1 MEIDPRAQVVAWTEA
16 AANLPQPMRAAEG
29 AVRCFCD
36 GLAIQP
42 SPPMDAP
49 NPTAPLQQARTFGG
63 EVRELLRLA
72 GPIAFVQLGMTAM
85 GFVDVAFLGH
95 YGAESLSSMGL
106 GNTLT
111 WAAIVFCMG
120 AIAAVDPLLSQAVG
134 AKDRPAVTL
143 ALVRGLLLATALA
156 IPAIAALLPA
166 ATWLLAAGQPESLVD
181 DAALYARI
189 NTAGILPMLWF
200 SVLRSLH
207 SAHSDTKGQVIAIL
221 VGNACNVLL
230 DWMLIYGRLGCPE
243 LGVAGAAWAT
253 VASRWVLLLS
263 LAWMSRHELR
273 EHAHLLREPAL
284 RSAAFAFAPVARLLR
299 LGLPIGGQYAME
311 MGVFAATALL
321 IGDLDAQSGE
331 TEGLRLCG
339 HQIAIQLAS
348 LSFMV
353 PLGVGI
359 AGSVRV
365 GWAIGRGEPLAARRT
380 ALAALCCGALVMSAF
395 MLLFLLA
402 PEFLASVLASD
413 PRAVAWGAALLP
425 IAGVFQ
431 IGDGLQVTAIGLL
444 RGAGDVRSPF
454 WINLVGYWAIALP
467 LGCWLAFPWG
477 KGLGPQG
484 LWWGLVAG
492 LFAVAAA
499 LLLVVRVRF
508 GEVRGRLS
516 VE

>member
-1 MEIDPRAQVVAWTEA
+1 
-16 AANLPQPMRAAEG
+16 
-29 AVRCFCD
+29 
-36 GLAIQP
+36 
-42 SPPMDAP
+42 MDAP
-49 NPTAPLQQARTFGG
+49 NPTATLQQARTFGG

-72 GPIAFVQLGMTAM
+72 GPIAFVQMGMTAM

-120 AIAAVDPLLSQAVG
+120 AVAAVDPLLSQAVG

-207 SAHSDTKGQVIAIL
+207 SAHSDTKGQVIAIV

-263 LAWMSRHELR
+263 LAWMSRNELR
-273 EHAHLLREPAL
+273 EHARLLREPAL
-284 RSAAFAFAPVARLLR
+284 RSAAFAFAPVAKLLR

-365 GWAIGRGEPLAARRT
+365 GWAIGRGEPQAARRT

-402 PEFLASVLASD
+402 PEFLAGVLASD

-499 LLLVVRVRF
+499 LLVVVRMRF
-508 GEVRGRLS
+508 AEVRGRIS
-516 VE
+516 VDAS

>member
-1 MEIDPRAQVVAWTEA
+1 
-16 AANLPQPMRAAEG
+16 
-29 AVRCFCD
+29 
-36 GLAIQP
+36 
-42 SPPMDAP
+42 
-49 NPTAPLQQARTFGG
+49 
-63 EVRELLRLA
+63 
-72 GPIAFVQLGMTAM
+72 
-85 GFVDVAFLGH
+85 
-95 YGAESLSSMGL
+95 
-106 GNTLT
+106 
-111 WAAIVFCMG
+111 
-120 AIAAVDPLLSQAVG
+120 
-134 AKDRPAVTL
+134 
-143 ALVRGLLLATALA
+143 
-156 IPAIAALLPA
+156 
-166 ATWLLAAGQPESLVD
+166 
-181 DAALYARI
+181 
-189 NTAGILPMLWF
+189 
-200 SVLRSLH
+200 
-207 SAHSDTKGQVIAIL
+207 
-221 VGNACNVLL
+221 
-230 DWMLIYGRLGCPE
+230 
-243 LGVAGAAWAT
+243 
-253 VASRWVLLLS
+253 LLS
-263 LAWMSRHELR
+263 LAWMSRNELR
-273 EHAHLLREPAL
+273 EHAMLLREPAL
-284 RSAAFAFAPVARLLR
+284 RMAAFAFAPVARLLR

-311 MGVFAATALL
+311 MGVFAATAML

-365 GWAIGRGEPLAARRT
+365 GWAIGRGEPQAARRT
-380 ALAALCCGALVMSAF
+380 AMAALCCGALVMSAF

-402 PEFLASVLASD
+402 PQFLASILASD
-413 PRAVAWGAALLP
+413 ARAIAWGAALLP

-499 LLLVVRVRF
+499 LLIVVRMRF

>member
-1 MEIDPRAQVVAWTEA
+1 VEIDPRAQVVAWTEA

-49 NPTAPLQQARTFGG
+49 NLTAPLQQARSFGG

-380 ALAALCCGALVMSAF
+380 ALAALCCGAIVMSAF